1 MKPSPSKS
9 VRRRRKKKPPRNWR
23 ALLLRVA
30 SLGLTAVA
38 LAALLAFLLISA
50 WYDLEWG
57 TVLGSPWTCA
67 ALLTCLIALV
77 LRLLL
82 ALCTLYRRLLRHRR
96 R

>member
-38 LAALLAFLLISA
+38 LAALM
-50 WYDLEWG
+50 E
-57 TVLGSPWTCA
+57 PPRNA
-67 ALLTCLIALV
+67 ASGA
-77 LRLLL
+77 
-82 ALCTLYRRLLRHRR
+82 A
-96 R
+96 